1 MCSGTSPAAVCA
13 PRCDQTEVL
22 VGEGP
27 CVTAIQQLR
36 GELVLDIAADERW
49 PAWRTVALDA
59 GFRSAA
65 ALPAVIDNDTT
76 VALNL
81 YAEAL
86 DPWDRDALLAVDALA
101 QVVAEKIR
109 NVGVL
114 PGASVPA

>member
-1 MCSGTSPAAVCA
+1 M
-13 PRCDQTEVL
+13 
-22 VGEGP
+22 
-27 CVTAIQQLR
+27 
-36 GELVLDIAADERW
+36 LDIAADERW